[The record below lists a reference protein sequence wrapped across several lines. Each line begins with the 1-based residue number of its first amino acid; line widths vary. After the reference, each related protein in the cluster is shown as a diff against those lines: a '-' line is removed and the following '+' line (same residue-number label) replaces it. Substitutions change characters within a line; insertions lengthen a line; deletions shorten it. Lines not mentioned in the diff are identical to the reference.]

1 MPKKRSS
8 KAGLPPGTPVHIG
21 DTTPAAT
28 KINVIDYT
36 PTSIEQRTAKS
47 VKEVL
52 SFRKSKS
59 VTWINVDGLAD
70 VKLLKELCEGF
81 ALHPLVIE
89 DILNTEQRPKVEDHE
104 DYLYIVLR
112 MLDKGSKN
120 GGITSEQISI
130 VVGPNFLLSFQET
143 PGDIFD
149 PIRERIRNKKGNIR
163 KSGPDFLAYS
173 LIDAVVDHYF
183 LILEEFGEHI
193 EVLEAELI
201 SNPAPSTLRQLYK
214 MKREMIKLRKSVWPL
229 RELINAMERA
239 GFSPLV
245 KKPTRIYL
253 RDVYDHSIQAIDSTE
268 TYREMLSGMLD
279 IYLSSVSNRLN
290 EVMKILTVIAT
301 IFIPLTFVT
310 GLYGM
315 NFRFMPELEHPLG
328 YPAALTLMLL
338 MSLVMLLYFRK
349 KKWL

>member
-8 KAGLPPGTPVHIG
+8 KAGLPPGTPIHIG
-21 DTTPAAT
+21 DTTPTAT
-28 KINVIDYT
+28 KITVIDYT
-36 PTSIEQRTAKS
+36 PTSIEQKTART
-47 VKEVL
+47 VKECL
-52 SFRKSKS
+52 SFKNTKSM
-59 VTWINVDGLAD
+59 TWINVDGLAD
-70 VKLLKELCEGF
+70 LKLLEELCEGF
-81 ALHPLVIE
+81 ELHPLVIE

-104 DYLYIVLR
+104 KYLYIVLR
-112 MLDKGSKN
+112 MLESGAKN
-120 GGITSEQISI
+120 GIMTEQISI
-130 VVGPNFLLSFQET
+130 VVGSNFLLSFQET

-173 LIDAVVDHYF
+173 LIDAIVDHYF
-183 LILEEFGEHI
+183 LILENFGERI
-193 EVLEAELI
+193 ENLEKELI
-201 SNPAPSTLRQLYK
+201 TNPSPNTLRQLYR

-229 RELINAMERA
+229 RELINNLERA

-245 KKPTRIYL
+245 KKNTRLYL

-315 NFRFMPELEHPLG
+315 NFRFMPELEHPWG
-328 YPAALTLMLL
+328 YPAALLLMLV
-338 MSLVMLLYFRK
+338 MSLLMLAYFRRK
-349 KKWL
+349 RWV